1 MHSATIFNRI
11 LRKSTLFRSRSIKT
25 CAATYSTHSLN
36 DVVIVS
42 AVRTPIGSFQ
52 KSLSSLTSID
62 LGAIAVRA
70 ALKAIPPSS
79 IQDVVFGT
87 VLSANAGQA
96 PARQIALRAGLD
108 THAEATTVNKVCA
121 SGLKAV
127 CIAHMQMA
135 LGHRHACV
143 AGGTES
149 MSNTPYYAPRA
160 ATYGHAALV
169 DGILRDGLLDP
180 MEGIHM
186 GVCAEHTA
194 ATHGLPRAVQDEH
207 ARESYRRAADAW
219 KAGAFADEVVPVT
232 VQGRKGDT
240 VVAEDEEFKNMDA
253 AKIASL
259 RSAFQKNGTVTAANS
274 SKISDGASAVVL
286 MTEQKAK
293 EMGVRPLARIVS
305 FADAATTPR
314 EFTVAPSLAIP
325 IALQRAGLGT
335 ADVAL
340 WEINEAFSVVVRA
353 NEKILGLDPHKVNVR
368 GGAVALGHPI
378 GSSGC
383 RILVTLVHALKSGQ
397 FGCAAICNGGGAAT
411 AMNTCHKRTNMR

>member
-108 THAEATTVNKVCA
+108 THAEATTVN
-121 SGLKAV
+121 
-127 CIAHMQMA
+127 
-135 LGHRHACV
+135 
-143 AGGTES
+143 
-149 MSNTPYYAPRA
+149 
-160 ATYGHAALV
+160 
-169 DGILRDGLLDP
+169 
-180 MEGIHM
+180 
-186 GVCAEHTA
+186 
-194 ATHGLPRAVQDEH
+194 
-207 ARESYRRAADAW
+207 

-411 AMNTCHKRTNMR
+411 AMVIQRL